1 MVLSDNYMLVTL
13 FELIFEQLI
22 HHAVRFFPLLFLLL
36 LLFSANGLNA
46 QDGLPSLFEKSESA
60 ETEWRS
66 KSTSDLK
73 RVPIIF
79 DDEILDEVKSES
91 LKSFEIPG
99 IENQVYEITVQRVIE
114 HYNGDWSI
122 TAYLNNDWQN
132 SFILSVSDGKI
143 LSVIQNHAEHL
154 YYEIKYSEQ
163 ENTHSLIQVDPHE
176 KDDISCGIDENHKVS
191 STSGSAGKYQSNQDA
206 NDQAVIDVMIV
217 YTPNAEIMASP
228 EGGIQNV
235 INQSMAVAQNSADN
249 SNLGI
254 EFRLVHSAR
263 VDYTESSSPGTDLR
277 RLTTSP
283 SFFDLGFEYT
293 GYMDEVHAW
302 RDEFQADLV
311 AMFIDTD
318 DVGGLGWLL
327 TNTGGDPRFGF
338 SITRVQQAT
347 GTTHAHEMGHNMG
360 NAHSRLQQ
368 SNPAGTNGGLFSYST
383 GWRWDGQDNQEYVS
397 VMTYNDGAQKVQTF
411 SNPDIFFRGV
421 ATGSYSEAGAPSD
434 NARSM
439 REIKHI
445 ISQYREAEDIPV
457 VETDQIFN
465 VTAGRA
471 EGTGTITDAGGSPIR
486 ERGICWGTALNPG
499 AADDCSRSIL
509 SSNPFEVELTS
520 LDGNTTYYARAYA
533 KNDGGIAYG
542 ENVEFTTVDI
552 SAARS
557 NVTASRNRVLATGE
571 QESRIDVSLRNSALQ
586 PVNNIQIIVDQDGTS
601 DVVPINDI
609 TDENGNASFLVTHD
623 FEDKITYWAVAEDLT
638 IGNSIEIEFLY
649 SEAETILGDNY
660 PNPFNNQ
667 TVIPVVVPQSSRVR
681 IDIFNSSGARIDTI
695 IDEELAVGYY
705 EIPFNANRLSSG
717 VYFYRLATSS
727 EVKFEKM
734 VLMK

>member
-1 MVLSDNYMLVTL
+1 MLFTL
-13 FELIFEQLI
+13 VEFKFKQLI
-22 HHAVRFFPLLFLLL
+22 HHTVRFTLLVFLFL
-36 LLFSANGLNA
+36 FAANGLSA
-46 QDGLPSLFEKSESA
+46 QDRLPSLFEKAEST

-66 KSTSDLK
+66 KSKSDLK
-73 RVPIIF
+73 RVPINI
-79 DDEILDEVKSES
+79 DDAVLNEIRSQS

-99 IENQVYEITVQRVIE
+99 IENQVYEVTVQRVIE

-122 TAYLNNDWQN
+122 TAYLNDDWQN

-143 LSVIQNHAEHL
+143 LSGIQNHTDHR

-163 ENTHSLIQVDPHE
+163 EDIHSLIQVDPHE

-191 STSGSAGKYQSNQDA
+191 SSSRSAGKNLSNQDA

-217 YTPNAEIMASP
+217 YTPNAESMASTA
-228 EGGIQNV
+228 GGIQNV

-263 VDYTESSSPGTDLR
+263 VDYTESSSAGTDLR

-283 SFFDLGFEYT
+283 SFYQLGYEYT
-293 GYMDEVHAW
+293 GYMDEVHIW
-302 RDEFQADLV
+302 RDEFQADIV
-311 AMFIDTD
+311 SMFIDTD
-318 DVGGLGWLL
+318 ETGGLGWLL
-327 TNTGGDPRFGF
+327 TNPEGDPRFGF

-347 GTTHAHEMGHNMG
+347 GATHAHEMGHNMG

-368 SNPAGTNGGLFSYST
+368 TSAAGTDGGLFSYST
-383 GWRWDGQDNQEYVS
+383 GWRWNGQDNQEYVS
-397 VMTYNDGAQKVQTF
+397 VMTYNEGAQSVQIF
-411 SNPDIFFRGV
+411 SNPDILFRDV
-421 ATGSYSEAGAPSD
+421 ATGSYSGAGAPSD

-439 REIKHI
+439 REIKHV
-445 ISQYREAEDIPV
+445 ISQYREAIDIPI
-457 VETDQIFN
+457 VETNQILN

-471 EGTGTITDAGGSPIR
+471 EGIGTIADFGGSPIR
-486 ERGICWGTALNPG
+486 ERGICWGTVPNPG
-499 AADDCSRSIL
+499 AADTCSRSNL
-509 SSNPFEVELTS
+509 RSNPFDVELTG

-533 KNDGGIAYG
+533 KNDGGTAYG
-542 ENVEFTTVDI
+542 ENVEFTTTDI

-557 NVTASRNRVLATGE
+557 SVTATRNRVLATGE

-586 PVNNIQIIVDQDGTS
+586 PVSNIQIVVDQNGYS
-601 DVVPINDI
+601 EVVPINDV
-609 TDENGNASFLVTHD
+609 TDENGNASFKVTHD
-623 FEDKITYWAVAEDLT
+623 SEGKFTYRAVAENLP
-638 IGNSIEIEFLY
+638 IGNRIDIEFLY
-649 SEAETILGDNY
+649 SEAETILGNNY

-695 IDEELAVGYY
+695 IDEELSVGYY

-717 VYFYRLATSS
+717 VYFYRLATNS

-734 VLMK
+734 VLLK